1 MIRQPKFNNLP
12 IIIDNKTG
20 LTIAIAAG
28 AAGTVKQSHLGYAP
42 VLNAN
47 KSGIGI
53 DGDTSLAF
61 TSTTF
66 TNEVAAYTPDASLA
80 NGDYWVD
87 YSNGII
93 RGKKADTGTSLT
105 SVALSTYKLNVLTA

>member
-12 IIIDNKTG
+12 IVLDAKTG
-20 LTIAIAAG
+20 LTIAIEAG
-28 AAGTVKQSHLGYAP
+28 AAGTVKQSTLGYAP

-53 DGDTSLAF
+53 DGDSSVSF

-66 TNEVAAYTPDASLA
+66 TNEVAAYTKDDDLA
-80 NGDYWVD
+80 NGDYWID

-105 SVALSTYKLNVLTA
+105 SVAFTTYKLNTTV